1 MVQLTV
7 VSYTKGLRAGKQ
19 GRCYV
24 DDAVAGGDEVAGR
37 SLFQQ
42 SRRPTSRIAQVL
54 TSDCNAAYNKIFDEQ
69 QLLLQVIARGLEGV
83 GRTVLHRHLSESNIE
98 L

>member
-24 DDAVAGGDEVAGR
+24 DDQVTRSLGVMKLPAEVFSSNLAGR
-37 SLFQQ
+37 
-42 SRRPTSRIAQVL
+42 
-54 TSDCNAAYNKIFDEQ
+54 
-69 QLLLQVIARGLEGV
+69 
-83 GRTVLHRHLSESNIE
+83 HLASPKS
-98 L
+98 

>member
-42 SRRPTSRIAQVL
+42 SRRPTVHR
-54 TSDCNAAYNKIFDEQ
+54 NATYNGI
-69 QLLLQVIARGLEGV
+69 
-83 GRTVLHRHLSESNIE
+83 
-98 L
+98 